1 MLNRMKVDPKLML
14 LPDRVDRLIRPIFG
28 TAVKFQIKFVEN
40 LSQEDTSFVQ
50 RETTADTVARSSG
63 KGLEGISVVI
73 LETLILA

>member
-1 MLNRMKVDPKLML
+1 MKVNPKLMF

-50 RETTADTVARSSG
+50 RKTTADAVARSG
-63 KGLEGISVVI
+63 RERLEGISVVI
-73 LETLILA
+73 FETFILA

>member
-1 MLNRMKVDPKLML
+1 MLNRVKIDPKLMF

-28 TAVKFQIKFVEN
+28 TAVKFQIEFVEN

-50 RETTADTVARSSG
+50 REAAADTVARSG
-63 KGLEGISVVI
+63 RERLEGISVVI